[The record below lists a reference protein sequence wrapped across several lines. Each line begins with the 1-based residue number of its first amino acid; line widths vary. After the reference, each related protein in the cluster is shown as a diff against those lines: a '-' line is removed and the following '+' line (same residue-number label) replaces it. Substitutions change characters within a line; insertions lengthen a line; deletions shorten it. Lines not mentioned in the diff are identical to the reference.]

1 MVIFVRNVFS
11 CIPNSFHIHF
21 VFSWKRLW
29 MSMVLNG
36 CEYMKVVFELRISM
50 VLLQSRHLLKDFNFL
65 KKLQNKDQAF
75 KNERSL
81 ILKNCLHIFLTIF
94 SHFLKMKIS
103 MVSHGTH
110 SHKWDLGLPRKKSS
124 YSIQITLLPKCFQ
137 IFWSFFFCLIPI
149 YAKDIFS

>member
-1 MVIFVRNVFS
+1 MIIFVRNVFS
-11 CIPNSFHIHF
+11 CIPNSFHINF
-21 VFSWKRLW
+21 LFSWKRLW

-50 VLLQSRHLLKDFNFL
+50 VLLQSRHLLKDFFFFFL
-65 KKLQNKDQAF
+65 KLQNKDQAF

-81 ILKNCLHIFLTIF
+81 ILKNCLHVFLTIF

-110 SHKWDLGLPRKKSS
+110 SHKWDLGLTVKKAATAYKFRFSRNVFKFS
-124 YSIQITLLPKCFQ
+124 EV
-137 IFWSFFFCLIPI
+137 FF
-149 YAKDIFS
+149 SV

>member
-1 MVIFVRNVFS
+1 
-11 CIPNSFHIHF
+11 
-21 VFSWKRLW
+21 

-50 VLLQSRHLLKDFNFL
+50 VLLQSRHLLTDFNFL

-81 ILKNCLHIFLTIF
+81 ILKNCLHVFLTIF

-110 SHKWDLGLPRKKSS
+110 SHK
-124 YSIQITLLPKCFQ
+124 
-137 IFWSFFFCLIPI
+137 
-149 YAKDIFS
+149 